1 MLLFAQHVLDTHVW
15 FKRIFQANVDLSGN
29 KLPEAIVEWSSF
41 LELDEVD
48 VNSKVLSRKYGA
60 SRMAKQVCTEIMA
73 KKEKGANVGLPHE
86 D

>member
-1 MLLFAQHVLDTHVW
+1 M
-15 FKRIFQANVDLSGN
+15 
-29 KLPEAIVEWSSF
+29 EWSSF

-60 SRMAKQVCTEIMA
+60 SRMAKQVCTEILA